1 MCVHV
6 CMHVRPCVCMCV
18 CGHPELLLVP
28 SSSQSSLKV
37 HPLMYL
43 TPWFMCLF
51 TSLPSWT
58 TAMALFEAVLRE
70 GRAALF
76 RAGLTLMEV
85 MGCE

>member
-1 MCVHV
+1 MCVCV
-6 CMHVRPCVCMCV
+6 CVCVCVCMRV

-28 SSSQSSLKV
+28 PSSQSSLKI

-58 TAMALFEAVLRE
+58 TAVALFEAVLRE
-70 GRAALF
+70 GRTALF
-76 RAGLTLMEV
+76 RAALTLMEV